1 LSEIKLSTEAIRY
14 IALFESMTG
23 ATIKDC
29 LVDEG
34 KLVYVVKD
42 GDMGAAIGRHGDNIT
57 HLKKA
62 VDRHIELVEYS
73 EDPMTFI
80 KNAFGPVSVKSV
92 NIRDSNGKKLAF
104 VEVPALEK
112 GLAIGK
118 NGRNIDMIKRIVNRH
133 HYIDDVILI

>member
-1 LSEIKLSTEAIRY
+1 
-14 IALFESMTG
+14 
-23 ATIKDC
+23 
-29 LVDEG
+29 
-34 KLVYVVKD
+34 
-42 GDMGAAIGRHGDNIT
+42 
-57 HLKKA
+57 
-62 VDRHIELVEYS
+62 
-73 EDPMTFI
+73 
-80 KNAFGPVSVKSV
+80 VKSV